1 MMSVLQQISMTCFF
15 SSYLVVL
22 VLEGLRVLGRIP
34 GRALAV
40 IAMMAV
46 GLFTHVVYLSLRAN
60 SGGGAVLAS
69 WTDWSLLVA
78 LGLAIAFVWMYVRRP
93 DTVVGFFLL
102 PAVLATI
109 AMAWT
114 MRGRPSFDRGEA
126 VDFWRTVHAVG
137 MSAGTAAV
145 LLGFLAGVMY
155 LVQSR
160 RLKQKRAGSRWRL
173 PTLEALRTL
182 GRRCLI
188 ASTLAVSVGFVSGVV
203 MNANQFGEIPWT
215 DRGIITSAVLAA
227 WLAVA
232 TGLEIGY
239 RPATG
244 GRKMALMTLASF
256 GFLVLA
262 VGSVL
267 TTAHGQVAL

>member
-1 MMSVLQQISMTCFF
+1 MSVLQQISMTCFF

-22 VLEGLRVLGRIP
+22 ALEAARVLGRVP

-40 IAMMAV
+40 IAMMVV
-46 GLFTHVVYLSLRAN
+46 GLFTHVVYLGLRAGAG
-60 SGGGAVLAS
+60 GGGAVLAS

-78 LGLAIAFVWMYVRRP
+78 LGLAIAFVWMYLRRP
-93 DTVVGFFLL
+93 DTVVGFYLL

-109 AMAWT
+109 TVGWT
-114 MRGRPSFDRGEA
+114 MRSRPSFNRGDA
-126 VDFWRTVHAVG
+126 VDFWRTIHAVG
-137 MSAGTAAV
+137 MSAATAAV
-145 LLGFLAGVMY
+145 VLGFLAGLMY

-160 RLKQKRAGSRWRL
+160 RLKRKLAGSRLRL
-173 PTLEALRTL
+173 PTLESLRTL

-188 ASTLAVSVGFVSGVV
+188 ASTVAVAVGFVSGVV
-203 MNANQFGEIPWT
+203 MNANRFGEIPWT
-215 DRGIITSAVLAA
+215 DRGIITSAVLFG
-227 WLAVA
+227 WLAIA
-232 TGLEIGY
+232 TGLEIAV
-239 RPATG
+239 RPSGG
-244 GRKMALMTLASF
+244 GRNMAWMTLASF